1 MRAERQKE
9 LVMLVEERMGKLS
22 VSRSAGG
29 DDGRVDGAMGASAKP
44 SNVGA
49 TWRNGGLGIRRLR
62 N

>member
-1 MRAERQKE
+1 
-9 LVMLVEERMGKLS
+9 MLVEERMGKLS